1 MEMIKLEGLTKS
13 YPMGKNELKVLKGIN
28 LEIEKGELVAVMGP
42 SGSGKTTLL
51 NLLGCLDK
59 PTSGKYF
66 FEGKEVSC
74 LKQQRTG
81 RHHGGRK

>member
-1 MEMIKLEGLTKS
+1 M
-13 YPMGKNELKVLKGIN
+13 LKGIN
-28 LEIEKGELVAVMGP
+28 LEIAKGELVAVMGP

-66 FEGKEVSC
+66 FEDREVSG
-74 LKQQRTG
+74 LNSSELAAHQGSENRLYFPDF
-81 RHHGGRK
+81 